1 MKNEE
6 QQLVSRFKAGD
17 KSALNE
23 LVKIW
28 HQSFC
33 KKAFWIIKDKN
44 LSKDVAQ
51 ESWQVI
57 IDKISD
63 LKDNSSFGA
72 WAMRIVYTK
81 SFDALRKQNSER
93 LKNLNF
99 KKESNIYESNYS
111 ENTDLTDL
119 MHSSIQQL
127 SKSKQEVLKLFY
139 IEEYSLKEI
148 AQILKISEG
157 TVKSRLFHARE
168 KLKTILKN
176 KNYEN

>member
-119 MHSSIQQL
+119 MHSSIKQL
-127 SKSKQEVLKLFY
+127 SQSKQEVLKLFY